1 MGILGE
7 TTGFITG
14 TVLLSLVLIAI
25 GLVYF
30 MVTLWTVKTGAAFLG
45 LTPDANW
52 TVFSASI
59 IAAATVLG
67 SKRSEY

>member
-1 MGILGE
+1 MGFLD

-14 TVLLSLVLIAI
+14 TLVLSLVLIAM

-45 LTPDANW
+45 LTPDGNW
-52 TVFSASI
+52 TVFSASL
-59 IAAATVLG
+59 IAAATIIG
-67 SKRSEY
+67 SRRHDY